1 MAIIVTQKRMNALK
15 VQRKVVKIDSPI
27 GSVAPEDAIEGPDP
41 LLELLDKITAM
52 LERPVAPAAAA
63 TPPYDDTA
71 IQIEL
76 ARLRK
81 AIATPPPKRKFEFTF
96 VRDNHDF
103 ITSIQAKEL

>member
-1 MAIIVTQKRMNALK
+1 MAITLTQKRMNALK
-15 VQRKVVKIDSPI
+15 IQRKIVKVDMPVGAVSPEEP
-27 GSVAPEDAIEGPDP
+27 VEGPDP

-52 LERPVAPAAAA
+52 LDRPVAPAAA
-63 TPPYDDTA
+63 TPFDDTA
-71 IQIEL
+71 IQVEL

-81 AIATPPPKRKFEFTF
+81 AIATPPAKRKFEFTF